1 MKLRK
6 AGRGSSAVAEATS
19 RVGIQAAVAAA
30 VAGAVTIRVRA
41 MAVSVMEEM
50 LQKRKAGRPCP
61 NDRHQYQSR
70 RHHIIFHRKPYN
82 MIHRSPCENS
92 CQETFHR
99 SRSPSRIQA
108 MHPR

>member
-19 RVGIQAAVAAA
+19 RFAIQAAVAAA

-50 LQKRKAGRPCP
+50 LQKRKAGRLCP
-61 NDRHQYQSR
+61 NNPHQY
-70 RHHIIFHRKPYN
+70 
-82 MIHRSPCENS
+82 
-92 CQETFHR
+92 
-99 SRSPSRIQA
+99 
-108 MHPR
+108 